1 MKTIAY
7 HAVLLVLAFIV
18 LTDCDAKV
26 LQQRQV
32 KGGDEINLAAAASIM
47 RKVSATE
54 ARLAET
60 EVWDRL
66 LSSSSMSASSHANAP
81 LSEAAPAL
89 AATDSGL
96 LAATP
101 SAIITPPLR
110 RRLASST
117 EARLAETEVWDRL
130 LSSSSMSVSAS
141 SISSAS
147 VAKAP
152 SELDAVMI
160 NNLNITWPE
169 IPSFYP
175 QN

>member
-66 LSSSSMSASSHANAP
+66 LSSS
-81 LSEAAPAL
+81 
-89 AATDSGL
+89 
-96 LAATP
+96 
-101 SAIITPPLR
+101 
-110 RRLASST
+110 
-117 EARLAETEVWDRL
+117 
-130 LSSSSMSVSAS
+130 
-141 SISSAS
+141 
-147 VAKAP
+147 
-152 SELDAVMI
+152 
-160 NNLNITWPE
+160 
-169 IPSFYP
+169 
-175 QN
+175 